1 MSEREDREHG
11 RAGHGSTA
19 AGHGSRTSRGTA
31 AAGHAF
37 AAEHAQA
44 GPRTYV
50 VIGAFLLLLTI
61 MEVAVFYIP
70 ALAPVLVPVL
80 ILLSLAKFAL
90 VALFYMHL
98 RFDHVWFSYL
108 FLAPFLNIT
117 GLAVSLLWLF
127 GVFGT
132 TGLRAA
138 GGG

>member
-1 MSEREDREHG
+1 MSGRERGDHG
-11 RAGHGSTA
+11 RA
-19 AGHGSRTSRGTA
+19 AGHGSARAAHGAA
-31 AAGHAF
+31 AAGHAPG
-37 AAEHAQA
+37 AEHAQA
-44 GPRTYV
+44 GPRTYL

-61 MEVAVFYIP
+61 MEVAVFYIA

-80 ILLSLAKFAL
+80 IFLSLAKFAL

-108 FLAPFLNIT
+108 FLAPFLIIT

>member
-1 MSEREDREHG
+1 MSRRERGDQR
-11 RAGHGSTA
+11 A
-19 AGHGSRTSRGTA
+19 AGQGSA
-31 AAGHAF
+31 AAGHAPG
-37 AAEHAQA
+37 AEHAQA
-44 GPRTYV
+44 GPRTYL

-80 ILLSLAKFAL
+80 IFLSLAKFAL

-98 RFDHVWFSYL
+98 RFDHVWFAYL
-108 FLAPFLNIT
+108 FLAPFLIIT